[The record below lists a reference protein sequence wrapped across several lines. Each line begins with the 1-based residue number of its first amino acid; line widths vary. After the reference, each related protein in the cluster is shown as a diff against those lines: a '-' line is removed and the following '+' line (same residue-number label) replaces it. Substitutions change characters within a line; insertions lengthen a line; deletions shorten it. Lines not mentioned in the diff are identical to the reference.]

1 MNENKK
7 LYPERYETKTTTT
20 TTKTERP
27 DAPAADVEEIKA
39 APSAFP
45 TDDDGY
51 PLVDGNP
58 MGDRQKQFYDKQI
71 QKGFIYNPE
80 TGLYRKNPS

>member
-1 MNENKK
+1 MPV
-7 LYPERYETKTTTT
+7 PERVS
-20 TTKTERP
+20 TTKTKTKRT
-27 DAPAADVEEIKA
+27 DSAAATAEEIA
-39 APSAFP
+39 AASSTFA

-80 TGLYRKNPS
+80 TGSYTKPVDTSKL